1 MIKSTKVM
9 IFWSILLIV
18 TAVVLLRLLPGLEPR
33 SEERDTPLEG
43 LQRRYAAGDLTT
55 EECEERKHRL

>member
-1 MIKSTKVM
+1 MM

-18 TAVVLLRLLPGLEPR
+18 VAVVLLRLVPSLEPKG
-33 SEERDTPLEG
+33 EERDTPLER

-55 EECEERKHRL
+55 EEYEERKHRL